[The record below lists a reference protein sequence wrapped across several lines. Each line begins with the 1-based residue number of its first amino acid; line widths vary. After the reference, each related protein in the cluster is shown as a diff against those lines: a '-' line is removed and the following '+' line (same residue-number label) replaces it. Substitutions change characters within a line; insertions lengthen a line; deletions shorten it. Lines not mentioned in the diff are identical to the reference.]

1 MFDFFFILYFCIQEL
16 QTYNFM
22 NTFLANISNNWVVW
36 FYIIVLF
43 PFQVYDIYK
52 NKERTYKDIIIFL
65 IYSCF
70 VLLAGIQSFVRERSI
85 IEPFP
90 LYIILIISYSQSIV
104 ECFKQ
109 KTIRSYLFIFVFS
122 IFIILIILKHLL

>member
-1 MFDFFFILYFCIQEL
+1 MFDFIFILYFCIQEL

-70 VLLAGIQSFVRERSI
+70 VLLAGIQSFVRERII

-90 LYIILIISYSQSIV
+90 LYIILIISYFQSIV

>member
-1 MFDFFFILYFCIQEL
+1 
-16 QTYNFM
+16 M

-90 LYIILIISYSQSIV
+90 LYIILIISYFQSIV

>member
-1 MFDFFFILYFCIQEL
+1 MFDFIFILYFCVQEL

-90 LYIILIISYSQSIV
+90 LYIILIISYFQSIV

>member
-90 LYIILIISYSQSIV
+90 LYIILIISYFQSIV

>member
-1 MFDFFFILYFCIQEL
+1 MFDFIFILYFCVQEL

-22 NTFLANISNNWVVW
+22 NTFLANISNNWIVW

-90 LYIILIISYSQSIV
+90 LYIILIISYFQSIV

>member
-1 MFDFFFILYFCIQEL
+1 MFDFIFILYFCIQEL

-90 LYIILIISYSQSIV
+90 LYIILIISYFQSIV

>member
-1 MFDFFFILYFCIQEL
+1 MFDFIFILYFRIQEL

>member
-43 PFQVYDIYK
+43 PFQVYNIYK

-90 LYIILIISYSQSIV
+90 LYIILIISYFQSIV

>member
-1 MFDFFFILYFCIQEL
+1 MFDFIFILYFCIQEL

>member
-1 MFDFFFILYFCIQEL
+1 MFDFIFILYFCFQEL

-90 LYIILIISYSQSIV
+90 LYIILIISYFQSIV